1 MNIVRTFEKFRDSEQ
16 GNNPIYGIH
25 IVVEDK
31 HIKQSIFIN
40 TSEIVEPSTNWINI
54 NNLNNEIFLKE
65 HGIDYIL
72 EGEDKNI
79 IPIGLVDFT
88 HPEKYCTTVL
98 NVWNCKGIE
107 LHKSSHIIENIE
119 RAIKIK
125 YRAITFINRFN
136 DFGSSNVGNI
146 DLD

>member
-1 MNIVRTFEKFRDSEQ
+1 MNIVRRLEKIKDSES
-16 GNNPIYGIH
+16 NHNPIYSIQ

-31 HIKQSIFIN
+31 TIRQSIFI
-40 TSEIVEPSTNWINI
+40 SVREIVESDTVWINI
-54 NNLNNEIFLKE
+54 NNLNNEDFLKQ
-65 HGIDYIL
+65 HRIDYIL

-88 HPEKYCTTVL
+88 NPEKYNMAEL
-98 NVWNCKGIE
+98 NIWNCKGVE
-107 LHKSSHIIENIE
+107 LHKSNQIIKNIE

-125 YRAITFINRFN
+125 YEAITFINRFN
-136 DFGSSNVGNI
+136 DFGSSNVGNT